1 MDYKTYNYQ
10 NLEDKIKTSAEA
22 DKLAVV
28 TFEPSVI
35 IDRVDDLM
43 NTFSELYLDSEES
56 YKSLK
61 FDIEQ
66 RPNAVISLFYSI
78 WVQVKDV
85 VKMLNE
91 CQEFEPKQAITL
103 PQKTA

>member
-35 IDRVDDLM
+35 IDRVNDLM
-43 NTFSELYLDSEES
+43 TTFSDLYLDSEES
-56 YKSLK
+56 QKSLK
-61 FDIEQ
+61 FDIEL
-66 RPNAVISLFYSI
+66 RPNVVVSLFYSI

-85 VKMLNE
+85 VRMLNE
-91 CQEFEPKQAITL
+91 CQEFKL
-103 PQKTA
+103 PSKTA